1 MAGKSAHPRRPSPEG
16 ERFLETL
23 VFLRALYAERGPLDS
38 RSVAS
43 VSSVVTTAEM
53 RMRVLRISEDRLRR
67 RFIGGE
73 VDPSRP

>member
-1 MAGKSAHPRRPSPEG
+1 MAGNSAHSRRPSPED

-23 VFLRALYAERGPLDS
+23 VFLRALYAERGELDS

-43 VSSVVTTAEM
+43 VASVVAATEL

>member
-1 MAGKSAHPRRPSPEG
+1 MAGNSAHPRRPSPED

-43 VSSVVTTAEM
+43 VASVVTTAEM

>member
-1 MAGKSAHPRRPSPEG
+1 MAGNSAHTQRPTPEV

-23 VFLRALYAERGPLDS
+23 VFLRALYAERGELDS

-43 VSSVVTTAEM
+43 VASVVTSAEM